1 MEKSVFMSETF
12 LWEIYTNQMKNLLGE
27 IPNENEEKFL
37 KFMSENN
44 IDENG
49 PCCGPMDIIKIIK
62 KCYKIKQKKF
72 EEMTR
77 IILDIHYNYTCEVTN
92 EIKRYLKNKYNK

>member
-1 MEKSVFMSETF
+1 MEKSIFMSETF

-27 IPNENEEKFL
+27 IPNEEKFL
-37 KFMSENN
+37 EFMSENN

-62 KCYKIKQKKF
+62 KCYKIKNKNF
-72 EEMTR
+72 EEMLE
-77 IILDIHYNYTCEVTN
+77 IIYNIDYNYSNEVTN
-92 EIKRYLKNKYNK
+92 EIKKYLKNKYNK